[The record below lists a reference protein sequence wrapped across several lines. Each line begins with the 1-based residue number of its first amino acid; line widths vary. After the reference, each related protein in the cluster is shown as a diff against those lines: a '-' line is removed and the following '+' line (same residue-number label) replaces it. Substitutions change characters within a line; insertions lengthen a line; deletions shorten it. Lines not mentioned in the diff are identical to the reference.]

1 LSDFET
7 IMAPGLSPWFRKK
20 GLEESISDVGLVFS
34 AIAKKIKG
42 NKELDEEDEENED
55 AEIKLQRNCSDTI
68 MK

>member
-1 LSDFET
+1 
-7 IMAPGLSPWFRKK
+7 
-20 GLEESISDVGLVFS
+20 LEESISDVGLVFS

>member
-1 LSDFET
+1 
-7 IMAPGLSPWFRKK
+7 
-20 GLEESISDVGLVFS
+20 LEESISDVGLVFS

-55 AEIKLQRNCSDTI
+55 AEIKLQINCSDTI